1 MNNTNTI
8 EDFILNDS
16 YLNNFI
22 DNENYSNKLN
32 NDEINQV
39 WLSICGLVKKFTSNI
54 LNCDVDEKT
63 DETIVERHYNIYQY
77 DLFQ

>member
-22 DNENYSNKLN
+22 DNENYSNKLT
-32 NDEINQV
+32 V
-39 WLSICGLVKKFTSNI
+39 LV
-54 LNCDVDEKT
+54 
-63 DETIVERHYNIYQY
+63 
-77 DLFQ
+77 DLLE